1 MAKIKVIWSRTAYL
15 QRKIILLFWV
25 ENNKS
30 TTYSKKLVV
39 EIKKATTQLSKF
51 PNLGKPTD
59 IKSVY
64 CYVMGIY
71 NLYYNPFGAINKK
84 KFKSVFLNKN
94 KCQLKF
100 NCQSEPSLC

>member
-64 CYVMGIY
+64 CYVMCNY
-71 NLYYNPFGAINKK
+71 NLYYSINEDDIQILCFLDNRQNPEISK
-84 KFKSVFLNKN
+84 L
-94 KCQLKF
+94 LL
-100 NCQSEPSLC
+100 SLFE